1 MTNAPRTTV
10 ARLAENG
17 IRCATLAVFVEG
29 LRRRN
34 PNAVANAALMVL
46 ATRLPDIAEGRYG
59 IEFRPWQRVYTAVTM
74 LAHAAG
80 FLGPYDE
87 TWWWDHVTH
96 VLSAT
101 LLGGCVHVAAHRRGH
116 DPDRAVI
123 ASIMGGGILWEC
135 LEYSMHRVSN
145 RLGVEPLL
153 VHYGP
158 RDTVKDILFD
168 LLGALLVRGFG
179 DRLLRNFTERA
190 DGGSRGRAGS

>member
-10 ARLAENG
+10 TRLAENG
-17 IRCATLAVFVEG
+17 IQCATLAVFVEG
-29 LRRRN
+29 LRQRN

-46 ATRLPDIAEGRYG
+46 ATYLPDIAEGRYG

-74 LAHAAG
+74 FAHAVG
-80 FLGPYDE
+80 FLGPYEE

-101 LLGGCVHVAAHRRGH
+101 LLGGFVHVAAHRRGH
-116 DPDRAVI
+116 DRDRAVL
-123 ASIMGGGILWEC
+123 ASIIGGGLLWEG
-135 LEYSMHRVSN
+135 LEYAIHRVSH

-158 RDTVKDILFD
+158 RDTVKDLLFN
-168 LLGALLVRGFG
+168 LFGALLVLGFG
-179 DRLLRNFTERA
+179 DRLLGNFTGSA
-190 DGGSRGRAGS
+190 D